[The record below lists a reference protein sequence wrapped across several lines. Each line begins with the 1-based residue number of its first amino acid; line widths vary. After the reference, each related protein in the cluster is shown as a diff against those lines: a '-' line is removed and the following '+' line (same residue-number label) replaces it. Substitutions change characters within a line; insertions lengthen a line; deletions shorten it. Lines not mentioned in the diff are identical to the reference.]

1 MKEGEWP
8 GEVVEG
14 VGQWTGPQRA
24 RPGPHQGMVHYS
36 FYSSLK
42 YIHNCMHMYVSITA
56 HQKEVMLPQ
65 EEASRGEPLHCSVPQ
80 PCYY

>member
-1 MKEGEWP
+1 MILWGGAIMKEGEWP

-42 YIHNCMHMYVSITA
+42 YIQLGQLEKFPKCVQLKY
-56 HQKEVMLPQ
+56 LPNHSQ
-65 EEASRGEPLHCSVPQ
+65 PNSSVNTSW
-80 PCYY
+80 